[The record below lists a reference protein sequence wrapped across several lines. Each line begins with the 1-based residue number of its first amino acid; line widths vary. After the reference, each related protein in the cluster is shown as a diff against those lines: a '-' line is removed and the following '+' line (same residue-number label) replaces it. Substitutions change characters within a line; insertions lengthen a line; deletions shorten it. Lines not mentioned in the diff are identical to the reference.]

1 MARKLDPAKHEA
13 KRQQILE
20 AAISCFA
27 KNGFHQTTTAQICTA
42 VGMSSGNLF
51 HYFDSKEAIIETI
64 VAEERRETAAYFA
77 ELGAADDQFGA
88 VLGFVDAS
96 LELATD
102 PTYARLVLEI
112 ASEAIRN
119 PAIHVLVRA
128 ADQEIRAGIADLLR
142 KGMERGQI
150 DANLDAERAATWIA
164 ALIDGVFSRLAVD
177 PDFRPLEEADMMH
190 LIIGRFLSAG
200 HSPGQTIET
209 RQNPPP
215 ATAGL

>member
-1 MARKLDPAKHEA
+1 MGAIMARKLDPAKHAA

-27 KNGFHQTTTAQICTA
+27 RSGFHQTTTAQICAA

-64 VAEERRETAAYFA
+64 VAEERRETAAYFMK
-77 ELGAADDQFGA
+77 LGTADDQLGA

-102 PTYARLVLEI
+102 ATYARLALEI

-119 PAIHVLVRA
+119 PAIHAIVCTADLEVRA
-128 ADQEIRAGIADLLR
+128 GLSDLLR
-142 KGMERGQI
+142 KAIERGQI
-150 DANLDAERAATWIA
+150 DANLDAQRAATWIA
-164 ALIDGVFSRLAVD
+164 ALIDGVFSRLAID

-190 LIIGRFLSAG
+190 LIIGRFLSVK
-200 HSPGQTIET
+200 HSSDD
-209 RQNPPP
+209 
-215 ATAGL
+215 AV